1 MATKLCTRC
10 YAGMDTDGDGDCGV
24 CAKLTDRQLAGI
36 QDAAQKFK
44 LPYAPTRPARETFIT
59 NAIGSIPRYPS
70 QCRHVLSSS
79 SRLRFTSPSRS
90 QPALTRK

>member
-59 NAIGSIPRYPS
+59 NAMEAS
-70 QCRHVLSSS
+70 QGTPLNVDTYSHQVADYAL
-79 SRLRFTSPSRS
+79 RLLHEANRR
-90 QPALTRK
+90 